1 MFRVFRN
8 AWKVAELRKKILFT
22 IFIIAIFRIGSA
34 IPVPFLDPTA
44 LKSLMESTGSF
55 LGYMDVIT
63 GGSLASA
70 TLFAMSVTPYINA
83 SIIINLLTVAI
94 PALERM
100 AKEGEEG
107 RRKINKI
114 TRILSIIFAFV
125 LATGYYFL
133 LKNSNVVLY
142 KEGAEGIFVGFVI
155 VFAFAAGSALIMWLG
170 EQINAKGIGNG
181 ISIIIFSGIVSRVPE
196 AFKSAISYLNLAKE
210 GNGNEKYY
218 IMIPL
223 IAILFIFVIA
233 LIVLMNKGERKIP
246 VIYAKRVV
254 GRKMYGGQTTHI
266 PVKVNMSGVMP
277 VIFAG
282 SILSLPTVLRTV
294 MDPDATSWFGQ
305 FLSLFN
311 YDGVTYGLIYFMLI
325 VGFNY
330 FYVSITYNPLQMAN
344 DLRQNNGT
352 VPGIRPGKPT
362 SEYLGKV
369 ISRITL
375 VGAVFLGSV
384 AVLPIFVSDL
394 TGITGLALGGTSVII
409 VVGVALETSTSLESL
424 MTMRHHKGFLE

>member
-1 MFRVFRN
+1 MFKIFRN
-8 AWKVAELRKKILFT
+8 AFKIAELRKKILFT
-22 IFIIAIFRIGSA
+22 IFIIAIFRVGSS
-34 IPVPFLDPTA
+34 IPVPFLDPNE

-94 PALERM
+94 PALERL

-114 TRILSIIFAFV
+114 TRIMAIVFAFV
-125 LATGYYFL
+125 LAVGYYFL
-133 LKNSNVVLY
+133 LKNSGVVLY
-142 KEGAEGIFVGFVI
+142 TSGTEGIFVAFII

-170 EQINAKGIGNG
+170 EQVNDKGIGNG
-181 ISIIIFSGIVSRVPE
+181 ISIIIFAGIVSRLPE
-196 AFKSAISYLNLAKE
+196 AVKSGINYLQLAAE

-218 IMIPL
+218 IIMPVIL
-223 IAILFIFVIA
+223 IVSVLVIA
-233 LIVLMNKGERKIP
+233 FIVVMNKGERKIP
-246 VIYAKRVV
+246 VVYAKRVV

-282 SILSLPTVLRTV
+282 SILSLPTILRTV
-294 MDPDATSWFGQ
+294 FDPDATSWFGQ
-305 FLSLFN
+305 FLAMFS
-311 YDGVTYGLIYFMLI
+311 YDGITYAVIYFLLI
-325 VGFNY
+325 IGFNY

-362 SEYLGKV
+362 AEYLTRV

-375 VGAVFLGSV
+375 VGAIFLGAV
-384 AVLPIFVSDL
+384 AVLPIFISSF

-409 VVGVALETSTSLESL
+409 VVGVALETSLSLESL

>member
-1 MFRVFRN
+1 MFKVFRN
-8 AWKVAELRKKILFT
+8 ALKIAELRKKIFFT
-22 IFIIAIFRIGSA
+22 IFIIAIFRIGSG
-34 IPVPFLDPTA
+34 IPVPFLDPTQ
-44 LKSLMESTGSF
+44 LKSLMEGTGSF
-55 LGYMDVIT
+55 LGYMDIIT

-94 PALERM
+94 PALERL

-114 TRILSIIFAFV
+114 TRILAIVFAFV
-125 LATGYYFL
+125 LAFGYYFL

-142 KEGAEGIFVGFVI
+142 TDGKKGIFVAFI
-155 VFAFAAGSALIMWLG
+155 IIFAFAAGSALIMWLG
-170 EQINAKGIGNG
+170 EQINSKGIGNG
-181 ISIIIFSGIVSRVPE
+181 ISIIIFSGIVSRVP
-196 AFKSAISYLNLAKE
+196 AAVKSCIKYLQLAKE

-218 IMIPL
+218 IIVPL
-223 IAILFIFVIA
+223 IIILSVLVISFI
-233 LIVLMNKGERKIP
+233 IVMNKGERKIP

-282 SILSLPTVLRTV
+282 SILSLPTVIRTV
-294 MDPDATSWFGQ
+294 FDPDASSWFGK
-305 FLSLFN
+305 FLAMFN
-311 YDGVTYGLIYFMLI
+311 YNGVSYALIYFLLI
-325 VGFNY
+325 IGFNY

-344 DLRQNNGT
+344 DLRQNSGT

-362 SEYLGKV
+362 AEYLTRV

-375 VGAVFLGSV
+375 VGAFFLGVV
-384 AVLPIFVSDL
+384 AVFPIFISSF